1 MQARTVTY
9 HDIST
14 GDKTS
19 ISVAPSNYFR
29 QMSNVEDTVTF
40 GREFVIDK
48 DELEIIPKRGDK
60 LIDDDFGVSTIKEIR
75 DMVVLG
81 EIVGYR
87 IRTE

>member
-1 MQARTVTY
+1 
-9 HDIST
+9 
-14 GDKTS
+14 
-19 ISVAPSNYFR
+19 
-29 QMSNVEDTVTF
+29 MSNVEDTVTF